1 MFEKIKQGVKNVLR
15 SFLQIQE
22 AQSTSFTIQELMNY
36 ETNAFKNT
44 VWYRG
49 DSYELDQLYK
59 QIPNT
64 NCSFWGSVPTPGME
78 IIKKHTGLP
87 KIIVNTLVSIV
98 LSDLNNIEFEEI
110 AKNEIWES
118 IVNENKLYKQL
129 ENPLFILKAPLEYI
143 GFLDPITMQ

>member
-49 DSYELDQLYK
+49 DSYELDQ
-59 QIPNT
+59 
-64 NCSFWGSVPTPGME
+64 
-78 IIKKHTGLP
+78 
-87 KIIVNTLVSIV
+87 
-98 LSDLNNIEFEEI
+98 
-110 AKNEIWES
+110 
-118 IVNENKLYKQL
+118 
-129 ENPLFILKAPLEYI
+129 
-143 GFLDPITMQ
+143 